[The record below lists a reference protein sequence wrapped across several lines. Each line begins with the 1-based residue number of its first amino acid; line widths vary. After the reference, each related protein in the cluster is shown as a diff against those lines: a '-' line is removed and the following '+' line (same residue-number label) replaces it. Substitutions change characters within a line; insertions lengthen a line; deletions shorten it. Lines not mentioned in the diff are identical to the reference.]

1 MSTIVHS
8 EYITTNISISQI
20 LCKLGRTFAFGK
32 FGNTFLAI
40 WEGVEVWGSVVQHQ
54 YQWVDKVSERDI
66 GRGL

>member
-1 MSTIVHS
+1 MLV
-8 EYITTNISISQI
+8 
-20 LCKLGRTFAFGK
+20 GK
-32 FGNTFLAI
+32 FGDTFWLFLAN